1 MENIKSENHKYSG
14 IRVKNGS
21 TLTLKGTNT
30 HKNDKVDVQNITKT
44 GENPNKIDDV
54 EKQYLEI
61 GTTQSDS
68 NTTSGVVTTTTT
80 NYRAK
85 VVNVETFDELK
96 NAITVANS
104 VVNITKD
111 ITLTDNLNI
120 IKENITINGNGNKLD
135 LNNTTNKVVVKS
147 TATGTV
153 LNNLKVVNYEQIGI
167 AVDNAKDVTLDTVEV
182 IGTPNKSTV
191 GIDLAGATV
200 KINNIKSENHK
211 EAGIRVRKQSTV
223 TFEGRN
229 VHKNDKFAVKDV
241 VLNTEG
247 ENKILGVTEQYIQ
260 TSETTET
267 DKKNTF
273 YSFREIINVNNFT
286 ELEAAVAV
294 DNSIINIKSDIKLD
308 EELIITGKNI
318 TFNGE
323 GRNLDLSTGKKITV
337 KQAAEG
343 TKLSDININNYGS
356 QAIFLY
362 KTNNITL
369 ENINLTGDGSKSLVA
384 IDLNG
389 STDIKIENVT
399 STNHKTAGIRLGSKS
414 SVDLNN
420 ISLTGVKGQNSTGI
434 ELSDSKARMN
444 AIKSSNHSCAITL
457 KNESDVEFVGG
468 NTHTDDKEIIK
479 VVVATGEKPSA
490 IKDDTNQYL
499 QTSQGTQGGTGT
511 QEIYYGFFET
521 KEVNTVDELITAVS
535 QSNRIINLNQ
545 DIELKEELQISG
557 QNVIIN
563 GNNRTITLAEG
574 KKITIKS
581 TATGSKISKVKIKG
595 YTSQGLL
602 VYNAKNITL
611 EDIELIGDGAKSSVG
626 LDIALDSTV
635 KIQNIITSNHKQSGI
650 LVRDGAEVEL
660 LGGNKHTNDV
670 DDLISLVNN
679 GKNNNKIID
688 KTNQYN
694 KTDEKKDA
702 SGNVREYYNIRKVE
716 NVTTFEQLK
725 KAVELKN
732 VAISIAGDITFTEN
746 LDISKSSVTIYG
758 NNHKFDLAN
767 TYSFKVSGKDTT
779 LEEIEITNYKTT
791 GLSVYTATNTTL
803 KKVKLTGK
811 SIDLPKEERS
821 TVGVD
826 IYKSTVKIDEI
837 SSSNNLYRG
846 IQVRGEST
854 VEILSKNVYTND
866 TVHMQTI
873 KEKNEKDST
882 IIDNQGLYVHGTEKD
897 SNGKA
902 TVDYFSR
909 VDVNIKT
916 AEDFV
921 KNISNNGNVLHINN
935 DITIDENALSILGSD
950 VSELEVSSNITIEG
964 QGNVIDLNKL
974 ASITLK
980 GNDIVLK
987 DLTVRNSTDIGVNIY
1002 NSRDILLDTVNIENS
1017 TRYGIFVNG
1026 STVNLKDCSTKDNN
1040 SGIMITRSR
1049 TLRGDKD
1056 IDSRVEVIGS
1066 IKQEESNINV
1076 GVTNLEMLDGHFQK
1090 NEFIVPNG
1098 IYNKYENDMEEKV
1111 LSEYYLNLF
1120 GITGEERNK
1129 KYKEQTTDY
1138 MIIQTVINAKENTEV
1153 KNPDGTYV
1161 RLAGDGVTDDT
1172 ENLKKLIEYAAS
1184 HGREIYFPEGIYKI
1198 TDDIDLS
1205 TINLPA
1211 LSNFTLSGDK
1221 DGQRRDHII
1230 YSKGYKTLNIYGNYF
1245 KGMENGAAGGLKIR
1259 NGENAYIGS
1268 NHFYDVPV
1276 LTYIYG
1282 DLTQEECILYN
1293 TTIYN
1298 NLFHQVTNFG
1308 GQGTGILYYQSFR
1321 DGDDLSFK
1329 VTNADGTTGTNTWND
1344 AFGDVQNF
1352 VIYKNQF
1359 LSDDRDQITIS
1370 GRAQQAYKNGKFI
1383 ASGNTYV
1390 EKDITVGYNSGNLT
1404 LTESTE
1410 DYALSKVNDGY
1421 SKYKDVEIPLAP
1433 ATVDYK
1439 YLNEEINK
1447 ANSFYDKIVNEN
1459 LIGILGGQYPE
1470 EAVNELKDLI
1480 SETEELIKT
1489 NSLNQWE
1496 TNSRLTLIQETLE
1509 KLKASVNDKGESPV
1523 VDEITNITIEV
1534 GNTFDPMDGI
1544 VITDDRDTID
1554 DLKVNVDLGNFDNNT
1569 PGKYIIKYTVED
1581 RDGNITV
1588 VEREVTVIGEDEAN
1602 KDESNKDESNKD
1614 EIK

>member
-267 DKKNTF
+267 DKRNTF

-414 SVDLNN
+414 SVYLNN

-854 VEILSKNVYTND
+854 VEILSKNVHTND

-1198 TDDIDLS
+1198 TDDIDLL

-1230 YSKGYKTLNIYGNYF
+1230 YSKGYKNLNIYGNYF

-1544 VITDDRDTID
+1544 VITDDHDTID

-1588 VEREVTVIGEDEAN
+1588 VEREVTVIDEDEAN

>member
-399 STNHKTAGIRLGSKS
+399 STNHKTVGIRLGSKS

-444 AIKSSNHSCAITL
+444 AIKSSNHSCVITL

-479 VVVATGEKPSA
+479 VVVATGEKTSA

-1230 YSKGYKTLNIYGNYF
+1230 YSKGYKNLNIYGNYF

-1370 GRAQQAYKNGKFI
+1370 GRAQQAYKNGEFI

>member
-414 SVDLNN
+414 SVYLNN

-854 VEILSKNVYTND
+854 VEILSKNVHTND

-1230 YSKGYKTLNIYGNYF
+1230 YSKGYKNLNIYGNYF

-1370 GRAQQAYKNGKFI
+1370 GRAQQAYKNGEFI

-1544 VITDDRDTID
+1544 VITDDLDTID

-1614 EIK
+1614 EIN

>member
-399 STNHKTAGIRLGSKS
+399 STNHKTVGIRLGSKS

-444 AIKSSNHSCAITL
+444 AIKSSNHSCVITL

-1198 TDDIDLS
+1198 TDDIDLL

-1230 YSKGYKTLNIYGNYF
+1230 YSKGYKNLNIYGNYF

-1370 GRAQQAYKNGKFI
+1370 GRAQQAYKNGEFI

-1588 VEREVTVIGEDEAN
+1588 VEREVTVIDEDEAN
-1602 KDESNKDESNKD
+1602 KDESNKDE
-1614 EIK
+1614 IK

>member
-414 SVDLNN
+414 SVYLNN

-702 SGNVREYYNIRKVE
+702 SENVREYYNIRKVE

-854 VEILSKNVYTND
+854 VEILSKNVHTND

-1153 KNPDGTYV
+1153 KNPDETYV

-1198 TDDIDLS
+1198 TDDIDLL

-1230 YSKGYKTLNIYGNYF
+1230 YSKGYKNLNIYGNYF

-1544 VITDDRDTID
+1544 VITDDHDTID

-1588 VEREVTVIGEDEAN
+1588 VEREVTVIDEDEAN

>member
-399 STNHKTAGIRLGSKS
+399 STNHKTVGIRLGSKS

-563 GNNRTITLAEG
+563 GNNRTITLADG

-716 NVTTFEQLK
+716 NITTFEQLK

-826 IYKSTVKIDEI
+826 IYKSTIKIDEI

-1026 STVNLKDCSTKDNN
+1026 STVKLKDCSTKDNN

-1230 YSKGYKTLNIYGNYF
+1230 YSKGYKNLNIYGNYF

-1370 GRAQQAYKNGKFI
+1370 GRAQQAYKNGEFI

-1588 VEREVTVIGEDEAN
+1588 VEREVTVIDEDEAN

>member
-153 LNNLKVVNYEQIGI
+153 LNNLKIVNYEQIGI

-399 STNHKTAGIRLGSKS
+399 STNHKTVGIRLGSKS

-444 AIKSSNHSCAITL
+444 AIKSSNHSCVITL

-1230 YSKGYKTLNIYGNYF
+1230 YSKGYKNLNIYGNYF

-1370 GRAQQAYKNGKFI
+1370 GRAQQAYKNGEFI

-1588 VEREVTVIGEDEAN
+1588 VEREVTVIDEDEAN

>member
-135 LNNTTNKVVVKS
+135 LNNTTNRVVVKS

-444 AIKSSNHSCAITL
+444 AIKSSNHSCVITL

-716 NVTTFEQLK
+716 NITTFEQLK

-1230 YSKGYKTLNIYGNYF
+1230 YSKGYKNLNIYGNYF

>member
-399 STNHKTAGIRLGSKS
+399 STNHKTVGIRLGSKS

-444 AIKSSNHSCAITL
+444 AIKSSNHSCTITL

-1230 YSKGYKTLNIYGNYF
+1230 YSKGYKNLNIYGNYF